1 MHATVTNVLARI
13 SFARKAASGEEDY
26 TASRANAILLSAHFD
41 RLRDDWVALRSGGR
55 KQGPAGYHLKTLVLQ
70 HLLDGHDFTSVHLCG
85 LEHNPKTPI
94 ANHLIS

>member
-1 MHATVTNVLARI
+1 MIPN
-13 SFARKAASGEEDY
+13 K
-26 TASRANAILLSAHFD
+26 TAMIPRHQRVSLQSLL
-41 RLRDDWVALRSGGR
+41 ALRSGGR

-94 ANHLIS
+94 ANHFIS